1 MRTARVGFIGMF
13 LLATPLL
20 SGTVLAQSFPTKS
33 ILIVLPQQAGSA
45 TDVMVRLAGQKMSE
59 SMKQPVV
66 MLNMPGAGGLIAM
79 ERVANSQPDGY
90 TVSIARACNA

>member
-1 MRTARVGFIGMF
+1 MRTARYGFVAAL
-13 LLATPLL
+13 LLAVFTLAL
-20 SGTVLAQSFPTKS
+20 AGALQAQSYPTKS

-66 MLNMPGAGGLIAM
+66 MISHFA
-79 ERVANSQPDGY
+79 
-90 TVSIARACNA
+90 TVFEADAETGPLAESA